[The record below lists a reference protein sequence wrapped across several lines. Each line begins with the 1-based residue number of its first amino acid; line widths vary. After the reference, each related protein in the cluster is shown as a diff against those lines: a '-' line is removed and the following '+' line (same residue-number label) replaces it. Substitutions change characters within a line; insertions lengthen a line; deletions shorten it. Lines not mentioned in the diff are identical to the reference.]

1 MSQDSFCRTLSGL
14 GALLFLIGA
23 LWAFVLPEFAPDR
36 SVAAY
41 FAAQPLPDLLGPA
54 KLLGLLG
61 SPPALALTLLLF
73 LLPLLMDRRRRDAL
87 FLLFAVA
94 GTALIDSVFKSIIDR
109 PRPPL
114 RLIEIS
120 SPAFPSWHSATSA
133 ALALSL
139 WLLFIRPLPSRTT
152 KGLFGF
158 LLLLWPLAIGSSR
171 LVLNAH
177 WATDVIAGWGVGI
190 FVSCTLFLMTRSRE
204 PNSVHS

>member
-1 MSQDSFCRTLSGL
+1 MSRDPFCRSLWAL
-14 GALLFLIGA
+14 GALLFLVGT
-23 LWAFVLPEFAPDR
+23 LWAFVLPGVSPDR

-41 FAAQPLPDLLGPA
+41 FSLQPLPDLLGPA
-54 KLLGLLG
+54 RLLALLGG
-61 SPPALALTLLLF
+61 PPALGFVVLSFAVF
-73 LLPLLMDRRRRDAL
+73 LLYRRRQRDAL

-94 GTALIDSVFKSIIDR
+94 GTALINSVLKTLIDR

-114 RLIEIS
+114 RLIEIT

-139 WLLFIRPLPSRTT
+139 WLLFSRPLGSRTA
-152 KGLFGF
+152 KVFLGF

-177 WATDVIAGWGVGI
+177 WATDVIAGWGLGI
-190 FVSCTLFLMTRSRE
+190 LVSCTLYRVIGLQEETR
-204 PNSVHS
+204 VHP